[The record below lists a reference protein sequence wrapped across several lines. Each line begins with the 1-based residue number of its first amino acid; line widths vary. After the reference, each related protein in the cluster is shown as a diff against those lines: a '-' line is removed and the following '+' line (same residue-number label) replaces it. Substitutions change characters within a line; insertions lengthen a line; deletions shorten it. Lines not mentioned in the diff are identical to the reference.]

1 MGFQQAAAPKL
12 EVLQGNRC
20 TLVQGFPGLHYLTS
34 LMEIQMDR
42 DDPKEIVQNQLA
54 EHPNNVILKLL

>member
-1 MGFQQAAAPKL
+1 VGFQQAAVPKL
-12 EVLQGNRC
+12 EVLQANRC

-34 LMEIQMDR
+34 LKEIRMDR
-42 DDPKEIVQNQLA
+42 YGPKEIVQNQLA